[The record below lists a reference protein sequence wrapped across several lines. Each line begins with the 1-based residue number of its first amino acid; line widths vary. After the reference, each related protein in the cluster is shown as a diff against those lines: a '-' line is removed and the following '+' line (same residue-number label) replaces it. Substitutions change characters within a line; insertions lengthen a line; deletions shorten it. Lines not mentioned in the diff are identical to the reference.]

1 MVSVDSGTQVFPL
14 REAMR
19 NGDTLG
25 HDVEPTRNMDSAA
38 VLTQFLW
45 EAAARCCILQ
55 YRDSHSQQASR
66 WWQAVEVKAGEKIRM
81 SPADEK
87 WGEYSEVGLLSRLE
101 LEKSCCR

>member
-1 MVSVDSGTQVFPL
+1 MVSVDSGTQVLPL

-25 HDVEPTRNMDSAA
+25 REVEPTRSMDTAA
-38 VLTQFLW
+38 VLTQFPW

-66 WWQAVEVKAGEKIRM
+66 WWQAVGVKAGEAIRM
-81 SPADEK
+81 NPTDGK
-87 WGEYSEVGLLSRLE
+87 WSEYLEVSLVSRLE
-101 LEKSCCR
+101 LERSCR